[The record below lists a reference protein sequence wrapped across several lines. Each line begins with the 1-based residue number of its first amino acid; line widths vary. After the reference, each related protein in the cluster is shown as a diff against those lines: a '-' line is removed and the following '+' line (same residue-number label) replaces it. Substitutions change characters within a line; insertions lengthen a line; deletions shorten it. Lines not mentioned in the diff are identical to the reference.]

1 MSKVEFSRSWCAQK
15 QAAWPTTA
23 HLLFTHSPLLYL
35 HFNHI
40 QASSHFR
47 GLYCLWLERDIQ
59 ENLGTWSWREGTC
72 SGAWLLNLANAMNL
86 LLQTLSDWLK
96 LASSQAQLE
105 ERFVFFKI
113 WRKQS
118 CLDQKFKSIY
128 LCLLDRFPL
137 SWLSVTQEKTS
148 SWPILTLRR
157 SARIWMSL
165 SMKERK
171 FASRCEKNLLR
182 MQEWFG
188 KLV

>member
-1 MSKVEFSRSWCAQK
+1 MPKVEFSRSWCAQK
-15 QAAWPTTA
+15 QAAWPTTVCGTPA
-23 HLLFTHSPLLYL
+23 LHTHSPLLYL
-35 HFNHI
+35 HIIHI
-40 QASSHFR
+40 YNVSSHFR
-47 GLYCLWLERDIQ
+47 GLYCLWLKRDKQ

-105 ERFVFFKI
+105 ERFVFLKR

-118 CLDQKFKSIY
+118 CLDQKLESIY

-171 FASRCEKNLLR
+171 FASRCEKNC
-182 MQEWFG
+182 
-188 KLV
+188 